1 MKQIQFSMPS
11 GSKQSES
18 GNDASIIDGG
28 RNSSGTS
35 SKLSLLGPRLVPPTS
50 SAPSFW
56 LSTVAIMQ
64 GNKPIAVVDKTL
76 AG

>member
-1 MKQIQFSMPS
+1 MRRSSMVS
-11 GSKQSES
+11 ATLREHHQNYLCLDRG
-18 GNDASIIDGG
+18 
-28 RNSSGTS
+28 
-35 SKLSLLGPRLVPPTS
+35 LSPPTS